1 MKKKICEKCGKEFET
16 PRNHQRFCSRSC
28 AQRGKKVSEET
39 KKKLSRIT
47 TYNLKNNEELRR
59 KMQEKVWGNVQNQS
73 KSSERMKNNNPMKN
87 DVAREKMISTLKQ
100 NQRNCFNNCG
110 NGHVSY
116 VESLLIDDMIKLG
129 FVYNLPI
136 NTRVARERFPEK
148 RYAYN
153 YKPDFVH
160 VELKLCV
167 EIDGT
172 NHTNSKEIER
182 DKKKEDC
189 LRFLG
194 YSTIRFT
201 NEQVINEYE
210 YVLNRIREEL
220 SEWGD

>member
-1 MKKKICEKCGKEFET
+1 MKKKICERCGKEFET

-39 KKKLSRIT
+39 KKKLSQIT

-59 KMQEKVWGNVQNQS
+59 KMQEKVWGNVQNRS
-73 KSSERMKNNNPMKN
+73 KSSERMKKNNPMKN
-87 DVAREKMISTLKQ
+87 DVAREKMISALKQ

-136 NTRVARERFPEK
+136 NTRAARERFPEK

-160 VELKLCV
+160 VGLKLCV

>member
-1 MKKKICEKCGKEFET
+1 MKKKICERCGKEFET

-136 NTRVARERFPEK
+136 NTRTARERFPEK

>member
-1 MKKKICEKCGKEFET
+1 MEKKICERCGKEFET
-16 PRNHQRFCSRSC
+16 PRKHQRFCSRSC
-28 AQRGKKVSEET
+28 AQRSKKISEET
-39 KKKLSRIT
+39 RRKLSEIT
-47 TYNLKNNEELRR
+47 TYNLKNNEDLRR

-73 KSSERMKNNNPMKN
+73 KSSERMKKNNPMKN

-110 NGHVSY
+110 NGHISY
-116 VESLLIDDMIKLG
+116 VESLLMDDMIKLG

-136 NTRVARERFPEK
+136 NTRDAREMFPEK

-172 NHTNSKEIER
+172 NHTSHKEIER

-189 LRFLG
+189 LNFLG
-194 YSTIRFT
+194 YRTIRFT

-210 YVLNRIREEL
+210 YVLNCIGEEL
-220 SEWGD
+220 RIWGD

>member
-1 MKKKICEKCGKEFET
+1 MEKKICERCGKEFET
-16 PRNHQRFCSRSC
+16 PRTKQRFCSRSC

-39 KKKLSRIT
+39 RKKLSKIT

-59 KMQEKVWGNVQNQS
+59 NMRDKVWSNTQHQK
-73 KSSERMKNNNPMKN
+73 KSSERMKKNNPMKN

-110 NGHVSY
+110 NGHISY
-116 VESLLIDDMIKLG
+116 VESLLMDDMIKLG

-136 NTRVARERFPEK
+136 NTRAARERFPEK
-148 RYAYN
+148 RYAYS

-160 VELKLCV
+160 LELKLCV

-172 NHTNSKEIER
+172 NHTSHKEIER

-189 LRFLG
+189 LNFLG
-194 YSTIRFT
+194 YRTIRFT
-201 NEQVINEYE
+201 NEQVIDEYE
-210 YVLNRIREEL
+210 YVLNCIREEL
-220 SEWGD
+220 RIWGD

>member
-1 MKKKICEKCGKEFET
+1 MKKKICERCGKEFET

-136 NTRVARERFPEK
+136 NTRAARERFPEK